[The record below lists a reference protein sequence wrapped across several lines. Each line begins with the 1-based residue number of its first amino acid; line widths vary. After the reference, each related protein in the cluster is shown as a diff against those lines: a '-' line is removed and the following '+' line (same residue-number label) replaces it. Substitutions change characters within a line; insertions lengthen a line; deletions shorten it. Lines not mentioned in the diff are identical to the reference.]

1 MESPSPCDSTRSND
15 NRTRQTD
22 LSEAVETNVSFSDAI
37 VVAAFG
43 GVRDRNHIE
52 GEMLPW
58 HPGLL
63 FMMALPVWCL
73 QWATLV
79 FVSLD
84 FDLDGPVKT
93 KSHTTESILTTLKIM
108 MIVVV
113 QLNLLGLTIRAA
125 RSLIFVLVITNW
137 ADESRNVPIRGKLF
151 CVPLTIVY
159 GKCVC
164 GCFSVAA
171 MITRMGILY
180 ATAMQSVSIILDS
193 NNAPDVLFNC
203 LAATFVAQ
211 IDEVW
216 WVTMSEVLHV
226 DPLLEFPSTPVQQ
239 TDEQNDEGQTFCQRH
254 LRCCIPGNR
263 MLKIFS
269 QVCVFVLYARM
280 ISVVFYAYH
289 TDVLPS
295 ARDVCTQWR
304 WMTHQGTN
312 DIYFATVYRFFSNF
326 MFVTNP
332 QDDIVQRADPSV
344 GGYCTDEYH
353 RMSLQEGFGVFQE
366 YPVASVFSYLL
377 LFTLTVGPR
386 LFPSLSK
393 YALKLAEENHFI
405 EHTVEGKPPERFN
418 IPVKAPPEPRR
429 RRKDISAAR
438 LQAVSDM
445 MNQNHEELTAETA
458 ELRDEMQNM
467 QFELMKFRSQ
477 LLLEVSTLKSEL
489 SDLKSAQVAARE
501 AQEPKDSSSTAELT
515 TLTRGVQDLEN
526 FSEKMR
532 NLHGVM
538 ELQVSRCVQELPELK
553 SSVQELQ
560 EWKALQEKV
569 MGDTERP
576 HMPRKCD
583 SIEGIDVQN
592 ERERL
597 QCSEQKTV
605 SDQEQSADVG
615 VTVECH
621 ITQDKSLISATR
633 AVSPAVKLEA
643 TGTKREHLLVPLL
656 AAKTVNRPSP
666 TRYGE
671 SEGDSITAL
680 DPPPVNPMPVGATPP
695 NSCAQVYEDDGA
707 RVTRQPHERCCG
719 QDAAPLHPV
728 SGRVTPLAVCGSLA
742 SAKGSSRRQFS
753 EDRPLLIRRLSPD
766 RIISGTAQGGR
777 LHLESST
784 STYESP
790 PVPFCRGP
798 TRCFDRWEGAHTLD
812 QISASCPGLGLNEA
826 ESDRLSWS
834 VPRTN
839 PPQLATTM
847 RAERLHMMTEQSTRT
862 PFLRR

>member
-1 MESPSPCDSTRSND
+1 
-15 NRTRQTD
+15 
-22 LSEAVETNVSFSDAI
+22 

-52 GEMLPW
+52 GEMMPW

-63 FMMALPVWCL
+63 FIMALPIWCL

-84 FDLDGPVKT
+84 FDLEEPVKT
-93 KSHTTESILTTLKIM
+93 KSHTTEPILTALKIM

-137 ADESRNVPIRGKLF
+137 ADESRNVPTRGKLF

-193 NNAPDVLFNC
+193 DNAPDVLFNC

-226 DPLLEFPSTPVQQ
+226 DSFLEFPSTPVQQ
-239 TDEQNDEGQTFCQRH
+239 RYEYNDERQSFCHRY

-263 MLKIFS
+263 MLKICS

-289 TDVLPS
+289 TNVLPS

-304 WMTHQGTN
+304 WMTHQGTT
-312 DIYFATVYRFFSNF
+312 DVYFAFFYRFFSNY
-326 MFVTNP
+326 MLVTNP
-332 QDDIVQRADPSV
+332 QDDIIHRADPSA
-344 GGYCTDEYH
+344 GGYCTDKYR
-353 RMSLQEGFGVFQE
+353 RMSLQEGFGVVQE
-366 YPVASVFSYLL
+366 YPVASVFSFLL
-377 LFTLTVGPR
+377 LFTLIVGPH
-386 LFPSLSK
+386 LFPSLSR
-393 YALKLAEENHFI
+393 YALKLAEENHLI
-405 EHTVEGKPPERFN
+405 EHDVEREPPERFN
-418 IPVKAPPEPRR
+418 FPVKTQSEPRR
-429 RRKDISAAR
+429 RRKDISATR
-438 LQAVSDM
+438 LQAVSDKI
-445 MNQNHEELTAETA
+445 NQNHAEFTAETA
-458 ELRDEMQNM
+458 EVRDEMQNM
-467 QFELMKFRSQ
+467 QLELMKFRSQ
-477 LLLEVSTLKSEL
+477 LLSEVSTVQYEFTCLSSEVSTLKSEL
-489 SDLKSAQVAARE
+489 SDLRSAQVAARE
-501 AQEPKDSSSTAELT
+501 PQEPKDASSTAELT
-515 TLTRGVQDLEN
+515 TLTRGMQDLEN

-560 EWKALQEKV
+560 EWKTLQENV
-569 MGDTERP
+569 MGNTDRP
-576 HMPRKCD
+576 YMLRRCD
-583 SIEGIDVQN
+583 RIEGMEVQS

-597 QCSEQKTV
+597 QSCEQETV
-605 SDQEQSADVG
+605 SDQGQSADVG
-615 VTVECH
+615 VTIECH
-621 ITQDKSLISATR
+621 ITKDKSPISTTR

-643 TGTKREHLLVPLL
+643 RGTQRENVLLPLL
-656 AAKTVNRPSP
+656 AAKTVNLLSP
-666 TRYGE
+666 RRCGK

-680 DPPPVNPMPVGATPP
+680 DPPPVNPMPVGATEP
-695 NSCAQVYEDDGA
+695 NSCAQVYEDDSA
-707 RVTRQPHERCCG
+707 RVTRQPLQRCCG
-719 QDAAPLHPV
+719 PDAAPLRPV

-742 SAKGSSRRQFS
+742 SVKGSSRRQFS
-753 EDRPLLIRRLSPD
+753 EDRPLLTRRLSPD
-766 RIISGTAQGGR
+766 RIISATAQGGR
-777 LHLESST
+777 LHLESSR

-790 PVPFCRGP
+790 PVPVCRGP
-798 TRCFDRWEGAHTLD
+798 TRCFARWDGAHTLD

-826 ESDRLSWS
+826 ESDRLSSS
-834 VPRTN
+834 VPRTT
-839 PPQLATTM
+839 PPLLATTM
-847 RAERLHMMTEQSTRT
+847 RAESLHMLSEQSTRT
-862 PFLRR
+862 PLLRR